1 MATYTLDVLEK
12 LMTNIKFD
20 ILPQRSAVL
29 AGHTTELHA
38 LVRVQGPQLPEGRK
52 TDRKAL
58 NLALVLDRSGSM
70 DGQAVAEAKRCAI
83 YIIDQLTEKD
93 RVSLVIYDNRVEVL
107 VSSTYVVDKA
117 LFKRAIAEIYT
128 GGSTALF
135 DGWHEGAKQCVVGNE
150 GGALS
155 RVLLL
160 SDGCANHGL
169 TDTAE
174 IAQYCAEMASAG
186 VSTSTYGLST
196 HFNEELMVE
205 MAKAGAGQSYYGE
218 SAEDL
223 MDPFQEE
230 FSLLSSLC
238 ARNLKLNLS
247 APAGVTFELLNDYK
261 QLEEGSWQL
270 PDVSFEGEVWALVK
284 LTVPADLPAPING
297 DDVEILT
304 GFLSFTDIDTGIA
317 DTRSYSL
324 RLPRLP
330 AEAWAAIA
338 EDEKVTAR
346 MQEVHV
352 AQIQQELRTAA
363 MRSDWG
369 TVDKLVQQAERE
381 AGNNAWLRDSLQ
393 SIKRYAT
400 ARDESRMS
408 KEAHY
413 ASRKM
418 MNRMASVDESSVEYS
433 LMQESRKAKHLQ
445 RKQEQ
450 GKRMDRPE

>member
-1 MATYTLDVLEK
+1 
-12 LMTNIKFD
+12 MTNIKFD
-20 ILPQRSAVL
+20 ILPQRSAVM
-29 AGHTTELHA
+29 AAHNTELHA
-38 LVRVQGPQLPEGRK
+38 LVRVQGPQMPAGRN
-52 TDRKAL
+52 TDRKPM
-58 NLALVLDRSGSM
+58 NLSLVLDRSGSM
-70 DGQAVAEAKRCAI
+70 HGQAMEEAKCCAA
-83 YIIDQLTEKD
+83 YIIDQLTAKD
-93 RVSLVIYDNRVEVL
+93 RASLVVYDNTVDVL
-107 VSSTYVVDKA
+107 VPSTPVTSKS
-117 LFKRAIAEIYT
+117 LFKQAISEVYSR
-128 GGSTALF
+128 GSTALF
-135 DGWHEGAKQCVVGNE
+135 DGWHAGAQQGMVAIEGNY
-150 GGALS
+150 LS

-160 SDGCANHGL
+160 SDGCANQGL

-174 IAQYCAEMASAG
+174 IAGYCAEMARAG

-247 APAGVTFELLNDYK
+247 APAGVTLELLNDYK

-270 PDVSFEGEVWALVK
+270 PDVSFDGEVWALVK
-284 LTVPADLPAPING
+284 LTIAAEIPAQANG
-297 DDVEILT
+297 EEVEILK
-304 GFLSFTDIDTGIA
+304 GFLSFTDIDTSIA

-346 MQEVHV
+346 MQEVRV
-352 AQIQQELRTAA
+352 AQIQKELRTAA
-363 MRSDWG
+363 MRRDWG
-369 TVDKLVQQAERE
+369 RVDALIQQAEVE
-381 AGNNAWLRDSLQ
+381 AGNNAWLKDSLN

-400 ARDESRMS
+400 ARDEGRMS

-413 ASRKM
+413 SSRKM
-418 MNRMASVDESSVEYS
+418 MNRMASVDESSVEYT
-433 LMQESRKAKHLQ
+433 LFQESRKAKHLQ

-450 GKRMDRPE
+450 GKRMDRP